1 MADGRLEV
9 VLTGVGGGTLLPA
22 EGLPA
27 VGVVVGV
34 LVRLVTVPPFSPTL
48 CRDEVEEL
56 GLLVPVD
63 PSDDLGL
70 GLGEIPGLFPP
81 FTALPILCCNT
92 GMPRPAGVLIRD
104 VELGA
109 PDLAPADL
117 PAGGFDGGFR
127 CESEPCRRNGTFDGL
142 VSSLFELLVEV

>member
-1 MADGRLEV
+1 MSNYKGDERQGPGQSFYHKLDGVYPYTKRC
-9 VLTGVGGGTLLPA
+9 
-22 EGLPA
+22 EGSR
-27 VGVVVGV
+27 GN
-34 LVRLVTVPPFSPTL
+34 
-48 CRDEVEEL
+48 
-56 GLLVPVD
+56 
-63 PSDDLGL
+63 
-70 GLGEIPGLFPP
+70 IY
-81 FTALPILCCNT
+81 
-92 GMPRPAGVLIRD
+92 VLIRD

>member
-81 FTALPILCCNT
+81 FTALEHKFN
-92 GMPRPAGVLIRD
+92 M
-104 VELGA
+104 
-109 PDLAPADL
+109 
-117 PAGGFDGGFR
+117 
-127 CESEPCRRNGTFDGL
+127 S
-142 VSSLFELLVEV
+142 

>member
-81 FTALPILCCNT
+81 FTALEHKFNP
-92 GMPRPAGVLIRD
+92 VLIIYSVQVQRQS
-104 VELGA
+104 LQ
-109 PDLAPADL
+109 
-117 PAGGFDGGFR
+117 FKYMYFK
-127 CESEPCRRNGTFDGL
+127 
-142 VSSLFELLVEV
+142 SS